1 MEDNFTRS
9 YYLHILTGNEYF
21 VSGAFCPP
29 YGLIEHADNYTNM
42 AALIG
47 YSEVNDTMLFDCE
60 IGFKLKYG
68 PDTPAVCNLQ
78 TRRWT
83 PLQVCIRMYPLT
95 IFFIT
100 FLYLPSIK
108 DLFASMH

>member
-1 MEDNFTRS
+1 MEDNFSWS
-9 YYLHILTGNEYF
+9 YYFHALTVNEYF

-83 PLQVCIRMYPLT
+83 PFQICIRKYQLT
-95 IFFIT
+95 IFF
-100 FLYLPSIK
+100 LPLPSVKICFP
-108 DLFASMH
+108 L